1 MNTND
6 TNRQKAHAMIDHIF
20 KGLLPAQGM
29 AERSEQIKLSHR
41 MLDTMLNGGI
51 ALCDAGTGIGKTYA
65 YLVAAAAAN
74 RSDTEALRKPVI
86 ISTSSIALQNA
97 VQTEYLPLLSCILLA
112 DGQIDRPLLSVIR
125 KGKGHYVCDER
136 LQRRLRQVNFQKKDP
151 AAADALRTLKGTLDM
166 DNVPHLSGYDRERV
180 CVPQFCDCDH
190 QDCRYKRFLKRC
202 DADRYVFQIC
212 NHNLLLADAIHRSQ
226 GKRPIFPEHSVII
239 VDEAH
244 KLPEKEIAPH
254 ALQPEH
260 LRVAAYC
267 RVSSDSEDQ
276 LHSYAA
282 QIRNYTEVIAQ
293 HDGWDLVD
301 VYADEGLTGT
311 RVDKRDDFNRMMRD
325 CRKGKIDCILV
336 KSVARFAR
344 NTKECLASLR
354 ELSGMGVTVRF
365 EKENIDTG
373 TLTTE
378 LMVSVS
384 GSLAQQESLSI
395 SANQRLSYQHRM
407 ECGEFI
413 TCSAPYGY
421 RIKDKKNLEILP
433 EEAAAVRWA
442 FDAYLKGN
450 SSKWIAE
457 QLTAKGVPT
466 QNGAEKWQETSIRY
480 LLTNEKYIGD
490 TLCQKS
496 YSCGFP
502 FVQKRNRG
510 ERMQYYVENSHPA
523 IIDRD
528 TFEKVQELLRKKA
541 QKEKRRRERSP
552 FALKILCGNC
562 GTMFLRRTSKN
573 GYVTWVCRTHDRSA
587 DACHVGRIPESEI
600 RAAFLRMY
608 RKLKCNADMILKPA
622 MEQMNALD
630 AILQQNNP
638 KTLTINRAIAEATEE
653 SHKISTLRVNGLL
666 DADTCT
672 ARMNVISAKLAQLR
686 RERRR
691 LAENEALD
699 EVMDALRK
707 VRQTIL
713 DGPEQMDDFDDDL
726 FESLVEKI
734 IAESQ
739 TEIRFRLYGGLE
751 LRERLEV
758 AVR

>member
-1 MNTND
+1 
-6 TNRQKAHAMIDHIF
+6 
-20 KGLLPAQGM
+20 M
-29 AERSEQIKLSHR
+29 A
-41 MLDTMLNGGI
+41 T
-51 ALCDAGTGIGKTYA
+51 
-65 YLVAAAAAN
+65 V
-74 RSDTEALRKPVI
+74 
-86 ISTSSIALQNA
+86 
-97 VQTEYLPLLSCILLA
+97 
-112 DGQIDRPLLSVIR
+112 
-125 KGKGHYVCDER
+125 
-136 LQRRLRQVNFQKKDP
+136 
-151 AAADALRTLKGTLDM
+151 
-166 DNVPHLSGYDRERV
+166 
-180 CVPQFCDCDH
+180 
-190 QDCRYKRFLKRC
+190 
-202 DADRYVFQIC
+202 
-212 NHNLLLADAIHRSQ
+212 
-226 GKRPIFPEHSVII
+226 
-239 VDEAH
+239 
-244 KLPEKEIAPH
+244 KEIAPH

-528 TFEKVQELLRKKA
+528 TFEKVQELLFG
-541 QKEKRRRERSP
+541 S
-552 FALKILCGNC
+552 G
-562 GTMFLRRTSKN
+562 KN
-573 GYVTWVCRTHDRSA
+573 
-587 DACHVGRIPESEI
+587 
-600 RAAFLRMY
+600 
-608 RKLKCNADMILKPA
+608 
-622 MEQMNALD
+622 
-630 AILQQNNP
+630 
-638 KTLTINRAIAEATEE
+638 
-653 SHKISTLRVNGLL
+653 SHYGPGKIS
-666 DADTCT
+666 
-672 ARMNVISAKLAQLR
+672 
-686 RERRR
+686 
-691 LAENEALD
+691 
-699 EVMDALRK
+699 
-707 VRQTIL
+707 
-713 DGPEQMDDFDDDL
+713 QM
-726 FESLVEKI
+726 
-734 IAESQ
+734 
-739 TEIRFRLYGGLE
+739 
-751 LRERLEV
+751 
-758 AVR
+758 